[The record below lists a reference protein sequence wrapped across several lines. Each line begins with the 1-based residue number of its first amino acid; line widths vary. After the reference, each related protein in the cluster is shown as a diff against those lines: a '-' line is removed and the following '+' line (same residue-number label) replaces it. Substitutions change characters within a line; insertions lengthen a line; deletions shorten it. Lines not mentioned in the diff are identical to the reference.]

1 MPIGSYYVQEE
12 HQNSTRK
19 NYKIEAL
26 EPRLMM
32 DASADG
38 WNQELYIA
46 STSFSSDLTTVASA
60 EWKRTAL
67 RRKRLPLRLGYEN
80 R

>member
-12 HQNSTRK
+12 RQKNKKNSTRK

-32 DASADG
+32 DA
-38 WNQELYIA
+38 NNTLIH
-46 STSFSSDLTTVASA
+46 
-60 EWKRTAL
+60 
-67 RRKRLPLRLGYEN
+67 
-80 R
+80 